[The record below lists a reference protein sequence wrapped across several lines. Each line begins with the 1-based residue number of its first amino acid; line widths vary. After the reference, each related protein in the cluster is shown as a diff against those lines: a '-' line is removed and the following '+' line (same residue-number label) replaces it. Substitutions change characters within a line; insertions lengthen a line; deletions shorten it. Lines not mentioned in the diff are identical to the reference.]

1 MRGLPGDSESGEN
14 PIMPNNLMKVRGN
27 RPQQF
32 LKKLVGPRLIS
43 VVRPKIDL
51 TSNILRAILRIYQGG
66 MEYGH
71 ESAKMGQ
78 QSGAPPC

>member
-14 PIMPNNLMKVRGN
+14 PIMPNNLMKARGN

-43 VVRPKIDL
+43 VVRREQKVETVPAERAARRFAPRRAFG
-51 TSNILRAILRIYQGG
+51 LR
-66 MEYGH
+66 
-71 ESAKMGQ
+71 ST
-78 QSGAPPC
+78 